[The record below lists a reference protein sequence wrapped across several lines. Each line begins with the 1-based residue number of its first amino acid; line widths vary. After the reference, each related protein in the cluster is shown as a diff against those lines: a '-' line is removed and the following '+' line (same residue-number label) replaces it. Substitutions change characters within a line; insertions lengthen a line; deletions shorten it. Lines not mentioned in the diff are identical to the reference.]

1 MTTSSRCILSASPA
15 SLRLALAPPARSC
28 ASAANAAERASA
40 TRRFKF
46 APSGRP
52 RSTTS
57 AWWFSD
63 ANTSRAC
70 ARVAAAFPPL
80 RPKRRSA
87 AIRASAL
94 GAGGSFAPSRKTP
107 WPPYRAP
114 YPSGARPF
122 SAEEKASPSDSPRV
136 GPEPKSSASTA
147 TFTAAATPA
156 SRSRRSRW
164 LGSRRANR
172 ARSAASSSPCGG
184 APARAALKYSERR
197 NLVQNS
203 RSVIFAGTLFRNARR
218 TAGRSLK
225 ILCIF
230 SLLSVA
236 VTTSERP
243 SLVPLM
249 SASSAFATPGR

>member
-40 TRRFKF
+40 TRRF

-107 WPPYRAP
+107 WPP
-114 YPSGARPF
+114 
-122 SAEEKASPSDSPRV
+122 
-136 GPEPKSSASTA
+136 
-147 TFTAAATPA
+147 
-156 SRSRRSRW
+156 
-164 LGSRRANR
+164 
-172 ARSAASSSPCGG
+172 
-184 APARAALKYSERR
+184 
-197 NLVQNS
+197 
-203 RSVIFAGTLFRNARR
+203 
-218 TAGRSLK
+218 
-225 ILCIF
+225 
-230 SLLSVA
+230 
-236 VTTSERP
+236 
-243 SLVPLM
+243 
-249 SASSAFATPGR
+249 